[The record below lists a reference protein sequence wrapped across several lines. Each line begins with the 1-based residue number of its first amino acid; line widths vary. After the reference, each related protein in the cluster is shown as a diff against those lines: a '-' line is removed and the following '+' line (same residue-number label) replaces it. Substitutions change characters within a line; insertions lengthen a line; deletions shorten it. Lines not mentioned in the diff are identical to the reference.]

1 MYHQAGY
8 GVTAKPQEAGALSNF
23 GIGLTNYRHYIK
35 SKIRGGSDSSNVHLL
50 DSANNA
56 FMAALEQ
63 DPEFYLA
70 RIGSALVYKAKSEIL
85 EKRRD
90 NKKRQDCLSMAISQ
104 LQHAKDTAEDLSDMN
119 SVKWID
125 KRVLYLEHEKRSIG
139 NTEGIWARFLRNE
152 CPDSNAFQDL
162 PPQPKGD

>member
-1 MYHQAGY
+1 
-8 GVTAKPQEAGALSNF
+8 
-23 GIGLTNYRHYIK
+23 
-35 SKIRGGSDSSNVHLL
+35 
-50 DSANNA
+50 
-56 FMAALEQ
+56 
-63 DPEFYLA
+63 
-70 RIGSALVYKAKSEIL
+70 
-85 EKRRD
+85 
-90 NKKRQDCLSMAISQ
+90 MAISQ
-104 LQHAKDTAEDLSDMN
+104 LQHAKDTAEDLNDMS